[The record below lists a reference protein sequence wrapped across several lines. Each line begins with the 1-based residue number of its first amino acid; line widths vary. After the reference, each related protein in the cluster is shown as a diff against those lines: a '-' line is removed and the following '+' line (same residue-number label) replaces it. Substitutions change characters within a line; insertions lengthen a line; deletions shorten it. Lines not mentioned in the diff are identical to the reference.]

1 MSVSTTTSQ
10 GNTVDVS
17 VSGGNTVSLTQ
28 SSTSI
33 SVSTPATSNIV
44 VTEKGPKG
52 LTGATGATGATG
64 TTGAAGAAGPTYS
77 VSCVDGDSSDE
88 EKIRLTGS
96 DSSTDDVVLEA
107 GTGLS
112 IARNSDKITF
122 TNTVSDTNTTYT
134 AGDGLNLSGTEFS
147 ADLKSDGGLVI
158 ESAKLA
164 VDLSASSITGTL
176 ATGDGG
182 TGSTSTTYCALGS
195 NVSGTLPVGNGG
207 TGATSLADNSI
218 LTGTGTS
225 AITAEA
231 NLTFSSNV
239 LAIGADADIEPK
251 ITLTNDENSVEIG
264 IANAADDMVD
274 LSTDG
279 DLVINSVGNH
289 NIIFANND
297 TQRLT
302 IESGG
307 STKLGRANINSGVNF
322 GTIQRSNGG
331 AGKALN
337 ISGGNPKTGETDTN
351 GGDLTFEGGK
361 GTGTGTGGD
370 VEIRTYPPSAS
381 TGTSFNLSAEIWKF
395 TDNGVFQTPGV
406 IELGSSNDTTI
417 ARASAGKVTIEDNQI
432 VTAGAVSV
440 ASEAQA
446 PIGIQIA
453 RRTITTAEA
462 NAMNSTPI
470 EIVPAQGANTIIEV
484 MNVTARADR
493 AATQTNNSLT
503 MDLHYADK
511 EPGTYGS
518 ASLAHFRSF
527 MYNKTTDIVERR
539 VISQTVSGVTL
550 TEDVNKAVEVSFS
563 AAATTDCFTS
573 LDMYVTYFV
582 IDIS

>member
-1 MSVSTTTSQ
+1 M
-10 GNTVDVS
+10 
-17 VSGGNTVSLTQ
+17 
-28 SSTSI
+28 
-33 SVSTPATSNIV
+33 
-44 VTEKGPKG
+44 
-52 LTGATGATGATG
+52 
-64 TTGAAGAAGPTYS
+64 
-77 VSCVDGDSSDE
+77 
-88 EKIRLTGS
+88 
-96 DSSTDDVVLEA
+96 
-107 GTGLS
+107 
-112 IARNSDKITF
+112 
-122 TNTVSDTNTTYT
+122 
-134 AGDGLNLSGTEFS
+134 
-147 ADLKSDGGLVI
+147 
-158 ESAKLA
+158 
-164 VDLSASSITGTL
+164 
-176 ATGDGG
+176 
-182 TGSTSTTYCALGS
+182 
-195 NVSGTLPVGNGG
+195 
-207 TGATSLADNSI
+207 
-218 LTGTGTS
+218 
-225 AITAEA
+225 
-231 NLTFSSNV
+231 
-239 LAIGADADIEPK
+239 
-251 ITLTNDENSVEIG
+251 
-264 IANAADDMVD
+264 
-274 LSTDG
+274 
-279 DLVINSVGNH
+279 
-289 NIIFANND
+289 
-297 TQRLT
+297 
-302 IESGG
+302 
-307 STKLGRANINSGVNF
+307 
-322 GTIQRSNGG
+322 
-331 AGKALN
+331 
-337 ISGGNPKTGETDTN
+337 
-351 GGDLTFEGGK
+351 
-361 GTGTGTGGD
+361 
-370 VEIRTYPPSAS
+370 
-381 TGTSFNLSAEIWKF
+381 
-395 TDNGVFQTPGV
+395 FQTPGV